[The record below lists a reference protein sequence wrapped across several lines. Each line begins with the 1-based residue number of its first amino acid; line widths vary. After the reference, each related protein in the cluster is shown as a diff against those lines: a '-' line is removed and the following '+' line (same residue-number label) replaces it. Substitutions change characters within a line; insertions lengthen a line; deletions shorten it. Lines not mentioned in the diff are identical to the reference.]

1 MEKNRI
7 KIIIDGNTYNVI
19 SDDDELHVLKVAE
32 MVDHHIQDVKS
43 KASHLSPTMIAV
55 LSAMNISDELI
66 KARNLSDEEQR
77 KSSMNDIIQK
87 QKSQIKS
94 QTDAL
99 RQNEDI
105 ISKSDE
111 KIILYQKDLS
121 QKEEK
126 IQNLESTLLQR
137 TNELKEIE
145 ILKSQI
151 NKLKLELDKK
161 SEENSE
167 MKIQLEENQSK
178 AIPNDDLI
186 VLQNQLKADRID
198 FEKQL
203 IEKDELIDELR
214 IEMTQNENQLSF
226 DSVDSSDDTIDLSQL
241 MEIEEELKQSKIAL
255 EQYDEKIFYLQ
266 RKLTDKEEELQ
277 SVKRELEEFIEE
289 FEK

>member
-32 MVDHHIQDVKS
+32 MVDHHIQDVKN
-43 KASHLSPTMIAV
+43 KARHLSPTMIAV
-55 LSAMNISDELI
+55 LSAMNISDKLI
-66 KARNLSDEEQR
+66 KARDLSGEEQR
-77 KSSMNDIIQK
+77 KSSMNDIIEK
-87 QKSQIKS
+87 QKAQIKS

-105 ISKSDE
+105 LSKSDE
-111 KIILYQKDLS
+111 KIISYKRDLK

-126 IQNLESTLLQR
+126 IQNLESTLLER
-137 TNELKEIE
+137 TDDLKAIE
-145 ILKSQI
+145 GLKSQI
-151 NKLKLELDKK
+151 NNLKQELDKK
-161 SEENSE
+161 SVENSE
-167 MKIQLEENQSK
+167 MKIQLAENQK
-178 AIPNDDLI
+178 NAMNNDDLLAMQKQ
-186 VLQNQLKADRID
+186 LQADHIS

-203 IEKDELIDELR
+203 TEKDELIDELR
-214 IEMTQNENQLSF
+214 AEMTQNENQLSF
-226 DSVDSSDDTIDLSQL
+226 ESVDSSDDMIDPSHL